1 MFGQNLA
8 ELSFL
13 FSSLF
18 KRQILPL
25 QMQSL
30 QRIPNQYQYH
40 RIAGSSNS
48 VQRGL
53 FSYHKRTLIFVIL
66 SIDIRLQTAVIN
78 HSCFYDAGYLRS
90 SCQELRHIFFMKLV
104 VQLNLIGFVFYIA
117 YLFMPNI
124 LFFGQFDGKT
134 VMITWESLIIVN
146 IKAPLHLSSLTLHE
160 GRTGIHENF
169 ILILVKT
176 DHRRLNRNFI
186 PPKTLFN
193 LDGTFIWQPQTLPR
207 EQKSVELSVPHSH
220 PFLLFTDADGDA
232 VAFGKFIFAYLSE
245 VHERS
250 VCVKFWFL
258 EKQTLDIILQ
268 TIGRI
273 HRIGF

>member
-1 MFGQNLA
+1 M
-8 ELSFL
+8 
-13 FSSLF
+13 
-18 KRQILPL
+18 
-25 QMQSL
+25 
-30 QRIPNQYQYH
+30 
-40 RIAGSSNS
+40 
-48 VQRGL
+48 QRGL

-124 LFFGQFDGKT
+124 FLFGQFDGKT
-134 VMITWESLIIVN
+134 IMVTWKSLIIVN

-160 GRTGIHENF
+160 GGTRIHENF

-193 LDGTFIWQPQTLPR
+193 LNGTFIWQPQTLPR
-207 EQKSVELSVPHSH
+207 EQKSVELSVPDSH

-273 HRIGF
+273 HRISF